1 MMHYIRCTSCG
12 VVVLCIVAV
21 AVASCGGSDPAADGS
36 DVEAARAFSSNGAR
50 IFFTAV
56 SARDDSITVRGVARA
71 PDGRSMYACADC
83 HGPDGRGAPLPFGN
97 ATYRTPDIT
106 FAVLASTVPP
116 RRKAPYTEGTL
127 GLTLRTGVAVD
138 GRKLDEAMP
147 RWNMNEEDVRD
158 LIAYL
163 KTLSTIQP
171 VPTTP

>member
-1 MMHYIRCTSCG
+1 MHYIWRTSSG

-21 AVASCGGSDPAADGS
+21 AVASCGGSDSTADGS
-36 DVEAARAFSSNGAR
+36 DAAAARAFSSNGAR
-50 IFFTAV
+50 IFFTAG
-56 SARDDSITVRGVARA
+56 SARDDSITVQGVVRA

-97 ATYRTPDIT
+97 TTYRTPDIT
-106 FAVLASTVPP
+106 FAVLTSTVPP
-116 RRKAPYTEGTL
+116 RRKAPYSEGTL

-147 RWNMNEEDVRD
+147 RWNMSEEDMRD

-163 KTLSTIQP
+163 KTLSALQP
-171 VPTTP
+171 APTTP